1 MLKLKV
7 LDWSLYVLLQVYAL
21 NATCEYEALVDE
33 VNDAL
38 RVSPIESTTFLVG
51 DFNAHIATDTDT
63 VR

>member
-1 MLKLKV
+1 MVKLKV
-7 LDWSLYVLLQVYAL
+7 LDWSLYVLQVYAL
-21 NATCEYEALVDE
+21 NATREYEALVDE

-38 RVSPIESTTFLVG
+38 RVSSIESITFLVE